1 MNLSLQTVMR
11 CLDLV
16 PIVRENQGISLSD
29 LSRRISLPEKT
40 IVNQLIP
47 TLMLCGAPPY
57 MPHDYVSIWLEGD
70 AVYVEFADH
79 FRRPVTLLPI
89 EITALHLALTTAGL
103 PIEEPL
109 VAERLSSLRTK
120 IEEALPQSQRLFLN
134 QSDRVSLQDH
144 PESESEPL
152 RGLRG
157 AIEAHRKVRVE
168 YLSGGDSRMKTR
180 IIHPLGI
187 IVKDGVTYIP
197 CFDEMRGHAIWMRLD
212 RIHSV
217 TVLAESFESDPSF
230 SLERFAEDGFF
241 AVRDPDATEITLI
254 ARGGTARWM
263 AETVDPRQ
271 WEMTDRDE
279 LRMKI
284 PTSRPLGAIRWILGQ
299 GSGVEIESPEE
310 FREMAADEIAAIRAL
325 YD

>member
-29 LSRRISLPEKT
+29 LSRRVSLPEKT

-57 MPHDYVSIWLEGD
+57 MPHDYVSIWMEGD
-70 AVYVEFADH
+70 NVYVEFADH

-89 EITALHLALTTAGL
+89 EITAIHLALTTSGL
-103 PIEEPL
+103 PTEEPL
-109 VAERLSSLRTK
+109 VKERLAALRKK
-120 IEEALPQSQRLFLN
+120 IEEALPPSQRIFLN
-134 QSDRVSLQDH
+134 QSDRVSLEDH
-144 PESESEPL
+144 PEAGSPPL
-152 RGLRG
+152 RALRG
-157 AIEAHRKVRVE
+157 AIEARRKARVE
-168 YLSGGDSRMKTR
+168 YLSSGDTRMKER
-180 IIHPLGI
+180 VIHPLGI
-187 IVKDGVTYIP
+187 IVKEGVTYIP
-197 CFDEMRGHAIWMRLD
+197 SFDEMRGHAIWMRLD

-217 TVLAESFESDPSF
+217 SVLPESYEPDPNF
-230 SLERFAEDGFF
+230 SLAKFAEEGFF
-241 AVRDPDATEITLI
+241 SNRDPDATEVTVV
-254 ARGGTARWM
+254 AQGGTARWI

-279 LRMKI
+279 LRLTLQ
-284 PTSRPLGAIRWILGQ
+284 TSRPLGAIRWILGH
-299 GSGVEIESPEE
+299 GAGLEIESPDQ
-310 FREMAADEIAAIRAL
+310 FREMAAEEIAAIRAQ

>member
-1 MNLSLQTVMR
+1 
-11 CLDLV
+11 
-16 PIVRENQGISLSD
+16 
-29 LSRRISLPEKT
+29 
-40 IVNQLIP
+40 
-47 TLMLCGAPPY
+47 
-57 MPHDYVSIWLEGD
+57 
-70 AVYVEFADH
+70 
-79 FRRPVTLLPI
+79 
-89 EITALHLALTTAGL
+89 
-103 PIEEPL
+103 
-109 VAERLSSLRTK
+109 
-120 IEEALPQSQRLFLN
+120 
-134 QSDRVSLQDH
+134 
-144 PESESEPL
+144 
-152 RGLRG
+152 
-157 AIEAHRKVRVE
+157 
-168 YLSGGDSRMKTR
+168 MKTR

-279 LRMKI
+279 LKMKI